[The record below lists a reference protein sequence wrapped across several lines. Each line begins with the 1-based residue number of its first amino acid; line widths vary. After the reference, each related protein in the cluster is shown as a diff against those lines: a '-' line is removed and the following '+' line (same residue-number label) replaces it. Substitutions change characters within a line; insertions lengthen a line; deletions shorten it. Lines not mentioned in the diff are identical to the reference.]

1 MYIMTYY
8 LYVLPIAFFRFVKVM
23 DYLQNT
29 SNPNPVSNV
38 VTQLLP
44 MAAPLPPVSEARHSS
59 QAATNQISTESQD
72 ISQLSSLQQIRS
84 SSAPADF
91 MLTSTCAGTTSFMG
105 TFASTPSFQASL
117 EPPRQ
122 QFPVFN
128 DGGRP
133 RHHTTTNVLSLEP
146 METPQE
152 TSGFLGDEIQQA
164 NNPFDKSSKF

>member
-1 MYIMTYY
+1 
-8 LYVLPIAFFRFVKVM
+8 M

-29 SNPNPVSNV
+29 SNPNTQSNV

-44 MAAPLPPVSEARHSS
+44 MAAPLQPISNMRHSS
-59 QAATNQISTESQD
+59 QAAINEISTESQN
-72 ISQLSSLQQIRS
+72 ISSMQQIRS
-84 SSAPADF
+84 SSAPADC
-91 MLTSTCAGTTSFMG
+91 MLTSTCAGTTSFLG
-105 TFASTPSFQASL
+105 TFASTPSFQTSL

-164 NNPFDKSSKF
+164 NNPFDRSSKF